1 VELRIAVS
9 SIWDAFLACG
19 CYQGGKAGGA
29 ALTIEITGQGSLFSS
44 DFLTETIQQTQEW
57 QTFLSSASSSLEVKL
72 RSAFD
77 KFPINQNTNESQTED
92 DLIWPVLSLLGWT
105 DALRQ
110 QNLSAKGR
118 DDVPDGLLFQ
128 DGMSKEKANKHA
140 QEWKR
145 YSFGAAIVESKR
157 WLRPL
162 DRRIR

>member
-1 VELRIAVS
+1 M
-9 SIWDAFLACG
+9 
-19 CYQGGKAGGA
+19 
-29 ALTIEITGQGSLFSS
+29 TIEITGQGSLFSS

-57 QTFLSSASSSLEVKL
+57 QEFSFSASSSIEVKL

-118 DDVPDGLLFQ
+118 DGDEKLIVWHGLHGPVPILIHIRPCGS
-128 DGMSKEKANKHA
+128 GKATP
-140 QEWKR
+140 
-145 YSFGAAIVESKR
+145 AA
-157 WLRPL
+157 
-162 DRRIR
+162 RREAPC